1 MCETANAVCSY
12 AHILQSALDACFTYA
27 ESIEPTRCYWACYS
41 SLLSKCDCRNEGRSI
56 IAGNVMQCEAE
67 PSKKIVLSTLCI
79 RSVAEGEHGTIIV
92 APMFGTRR
100 VHIVRQSVD
109 EVQAMLA
116 EARRTRGLF
125 SGSLTFDLVDAEGID

>member
-1 MCETANAVCSY
+1 MRDFMNNGPA
-12 AHILQSALDACFTYA
+12 
-27 ESIEPTRCYWACYS
+27 
-41 SLLSKCDCRNEGRSI
+41 I

-67 PSKKIVLSTLCI
+67 PSKRIVLSTLCI
-79 RSVAEGEHGTIIV
+79 RSVAKGEHGTIIV

-109 EVQAMLA
+109 EVHAMLA

-125 SGSLTFDLVDAEGID
+125 SGSLTFDLVEADDSD

>member
-1 MCETANAVCSY
+1 MRDFMNNGPA
-12 AHILQSALDACFTYA
+12 
-27 ESIEPTRCYWACYS
+27 
-41 SLLSKCDCRNEGRSI
+41 I
-56 IAGNVMQCEAE
+56 IAGNAMPCRTE
-67 PSKKIVLSTLCI
+67 PPKRIVLSTLSI

-125 SGSLTFDLVDAEGID
+125 SGSLTFDLVEADDSD

>member
-1 MCETANAVCSY
+1 
-12 AHILQSALDACFTYA
+12 
-27 ESIEPTRCYWACYS
+27 
-41 SLLSKCDCRNEGRSI
+41 
-56 IAGNVMQCEAE
+56 MQCKAE
-67 PSKKIVLSTLCI
+67 PSKRIVLSTLSI
-79 RSVAEGEHGTIIV
+79 RSVAEGERGTIIV

-125 SGSLTFDLVDAEGID
+125 SGSLTFDLVEAQDND